1 MKKSLIKVYA
11 AAASVALLAGL
22 GACSITFTP
31 NSPSSS
37 SAVRA
42 PKGWKKFTSTELGYS
57 IYFPGTPERDTYKD
71 NGGSY
76 IRYSTLGDGEDINYS
91 VSFTGFSSSQKAD
104 AEKFNEA
111 QKKKVLTNFAKL
123 IGLEESDITFTTV
136 DGYLAFTYVSHA
148 TENSSLVLRRAVMGW
163 NLLACLRPRPILSG
177 ILSVYCRIL
186 TRTAGITRC
195 EKVEC
200 LCVSLFRWDI
210 QRIYNLYYKLFCG
223 GSYGLHGF
231 LLF

>member
-22 GACSITFTP
+22 GACSIIFTP

-37 SAVRA
+37 SVVRA

-148 TENSSLVLRRAVMGW
+148 TENSSLVLRRAVVFGTKGLYGLESFGVSEAQA
-163 NLLACLRPRPILSG
+163 NTFRDTF
-177 ILSVYCRIL
+177 RIL
-186 TRTAGITRC
+186 
-195 EKVEC
+195 
-200 LCVSLFRWDI
+200 
-210 QRIYNLYYKLFCG
+210 
-223 GSYGLHGF
+223 
-231 LLF
+231 